1 MDHLMDNSEERI
13 SRCEDI
19 LRKVKTEEIFKVL
32 ETLALTVGTSID
44 SSESRVQSVIITLSI
59 LQELGLIKVQD
70 KFFK

>member
-1 MDHLMDNSEERI
+1 MDNSEERI